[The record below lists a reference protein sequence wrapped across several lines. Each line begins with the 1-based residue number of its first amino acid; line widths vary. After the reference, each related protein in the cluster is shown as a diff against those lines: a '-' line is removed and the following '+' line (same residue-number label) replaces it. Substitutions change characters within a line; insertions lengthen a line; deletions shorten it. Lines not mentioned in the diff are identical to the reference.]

1 MSNLPIADLSESAQ
15 NAVADIIELLAAGY
29 TGKITFA
36 CADGGVKG
44 VRVEG
49 GKEAIAM
56 LKESARQRRALTEG
70 HKPK

>member
-1 MSNLPIADLSESAQ
+1 MSSLPISDLSESAQ
-15 NAVADIIELLAAGY
+15 NALADLIELLAAGF
-29 TGKITFA
+29 TGNVTIA

-56 LKESARQRRALTEG
+56 LKESARQRRTLTEA
-70 HKPK
+70 HKPE